1 MFTELIRFQEGKG
14 RFDEKTADGDARGA
28 AIICNYG
35 EEKVSVMSAIS

>member
-1 MFTELIRFQEGKG
+1 MKQS
-14 RFDEKTADGDARGA
+14 ADGGAREA